1 VRSYFSFSN
10 FVLWK
15 EFELPLL
22 KFSKVLVVLNHN
34 QSNTYMYTHT
44 QRHISMYEFIYVY
57 SPHLH
62 TYTGKRCKILVSTL
76 MSNLSSLHSSVTS
89 LNWLQVT
96 LPTWEAMELKN
107 HITPFFFLWKNHVKC
122 IWSWNH
128 IRSYCLKPVKGN
140 HQGQY
145 TGRQSTY
152 RIIWDP

>member
-107 HITPFFFLWKNHVKC
+107 HITPFFFVEKSCEMHME
-122 IWSWNH
+122 
-128 IRSYCLKPVKGN
+128 LKSHKKLLPKAC
-140 HQGQY
+140 Q
-145 TGRQSTY
+145 RQSSGTIY
-152 RIIWDP
+152 RTAVNL